1 MTTQE
6 SIKPLVD
13 RILSNPLQFNAAM
26 ISNKSNNN
34 DTSAAP
40 ENSSYIVIGK
50 QHNNN
55 SNSTAIAATA
65 ESKQIKENN
74 LIDRPNGK
82 KTNTVPKSM
91 AEALL
96 LYTSKNDK
104 DAADTTGAKKS
115 ARNSN

>member
-55 SNSTAIAATA
+55 SNSAAIASTA

-82 KTNTVPKSM
+82 
-91 AEALL
+91 
-96 LYTSKNDK
+96 
-104 DAADTTGAKKS
+104 
-115 ARNSN
+115 

>member
-55 SNSTAIAATA
+55 SNSTAIAATFGPLLEVPILLILA
-65 ESKQIKENN
+65 MVARILKPYYIWNN
-74 LIDRPNGK
+74 
-82 KTNTVPKSM
+82 
-91 AEALL
+91 
-96 LYTSKNDK
+96 
-104 DAADTTGAKKS
+104 
-115 ARNSN
+115 RN